1 MSKMKK
7 AVTIFLCILLA
18 CSILLSLAVVAVNAA
33 VCLGAQDRILDAD
46 ALLEMEGSFDFIM
59 VLGCK
64 VGADGTPSH
73 MLYDRVVTGVSL
85 YEAGV
90 SDRLLFSGDSQSPSI
105 YDEVGAMRALAEG
118 EGVPTD
124 AILLDPLGLSTYH
137 SVYRAQSELEGKRIV
152 IVTQEYHL
160 YRALHLAEALGIEA
174 YGVSADLRSYRG
186 QIKYDLREILA
197 RCKDFAMGILQPSP
211 EAKAFDE
218 E

>member
-7 AVTIFLCILLA
+7 AVKISLCILFA
-18 CSILLSLAVVAVNAA
+18 CGILLSLFAVGINAA
-33 VCLGAQDRILDAD
+33 VCLGTQDRILDAD
-46 ALLEMEGSFDFIM
+46 ALLELEGSFDFIM

-64 VGADGTPSH
+64 VGVDGTPSH
-73 MLYDRVVTGVSL
+73 MLHDRVMTGVSL

-90 SDRLLFSGDSQSPSI
+90 SDKLLFSGDSQSPST
-105 YDEVGAMRALAEG
+105 YDEVGAMRALAER

-124 AILLDPLGLSTYH
+124 AILLDPLGLSTYD

-160 YRALHLAEALGIEA
+160 YRALHLAGALGIEA

-186 QIKYDLREILA
+186 QIKYDLREMLA
-197 RCKDFAMGILQPSP
+197 RCKDFALGVFQPKPQTS
-211 EAKAFDE
+211 DE